1 MKKFIA
7 IFLAAVMC
15 VALVACGSGDDVTS
29 SDENSKDDTSQE
41 SQSSTINN
49 TELIS
54 AWEEILF
61 NNVWY
66 GKCHGGEYNDI
77 IEFVFYEDGS
87 YSEDGNKDGNTWQ
100 FSCVYEDAT
109 EYLENIVVQTLP
121 DYDAEKGLYV
131 SSDFTLGITKDG
143 KYVLRT
149 HYDYICY
156 TQDNYEEVE
165 ITLDNWQDY
174 FELREDRKFSE
185 NAFGEFA
192 ELYTSYYLV
201 AKDGIVVEQS
211 KSDIAVE
218 YSTTYE
224 RRPYTID
231 FENKNIAYGDAIE
244 TLSSGPYIKE
254 MGNSYLWGADE
265 SWYGIY
271 VDASAAVQLQGDD
284 AKVVIGVD
292 IIRIKGSICVRR

>member
-7 IFLAAVMC
+7 MFLAAVMC
-15 VALVACGSGDDVTS
+15 FSLAACDGDDELTS
-29 SDENSKDDTSQE
+29 NENGGNNASQDNGNN
-41 SQSSTINN
+41 TTDN

-54 AWEEILF
+54 DWEEILF

-66 GKCHGGEYNDI
+66 GKCHGGEHNDI

-87 YSEDGNKDGNTWQ
+87 YSENGNKDGNTWQ

-131 SSDFTLGITKDG
+131 SSYFTLGITKDG

-149 HYDYICY
+149 HYDYICD
-156 TQDNYEEVE
+156 TKDNYEEIE

-174 FELREDRKFSE
+174 FEVREDQQFSE

-201 AKDGIVVEQS
+201 AKDGIVIEQS

-218 YSTTYE
+218 YSCTYE

-231 FENKNIAYGDAIE
+231 FENKSIAYGDAIE
-244 TLSSGPYIKE
+244 TRSSGAWINK
-254 MGNSYLWGADE
+254 MGNQYLWAADE
-265 SWYGIY
+265 SCYGIGIGS
-271 VDASAAVQLQGDD
+271 SAVRQLQGDD
-284 AKVVIGVD
+284 AEVVIGVD
-292 IIRIKGSICVRR
+292 IIRIKGSICIHR